1 MYPEI
6 LKDFKSLHINY
17 EMLNHKK
24 AIISPPPRIDYNWHR
39 NATNWYKDFLA
50 VPNGKNFE
58 VRYKIQNMN
67 CTKHNFK

>member
-24 AIISPPPRIDYNWHR
+24 AIIPPPPLN
-39 NATNWYKDFLA
+39 
-50 VPNGKNFE
+50 
-58 VRYKIQNMN
+58 
-67 CTKHNFK
+67 